1 MFNVSDIKATTLK
14 VVPKSNFFLL
24 NLEKVT
30 IIENHHSVK
39 HLGGMLVFGWT
50 TYSPLLCSYHYL
62 TTYFIVLEDLENQF
76 EVKSYINQ
84 FDNSILKQKYIFW
97 FLPLKIVRNVVFGS
111 S

>member
-1 MFNVSDIKATTLK
+1 MWIIQVTTLWVEALLLEVQKKIVFNVSDIKATTLK

-50 TYSPLLCSYHYL
+50 TYSPLLASP
-62 TTYFIVLEDLENQF
+62 I
-76 EVKSYINQ
+76 
-84 FDNSILKQKYIFW
+84 
-97 FLPLKIVRNVVFGS
+97 
-111 S
+111 